1 MRAATQFGVG
11 HQRLRGLGRHPVA
24 QRDLGQQGLQAR
36 ETMLGEERIQ
46 APLRQPLQRRIHR
59 FQRTVEHAVA
69 QLHGIFVLQL
79 LELVADGGARLAG
92 DHEFQPL
99 RFRRGRACGDDLHRL
114 PRHQLGAQWHQFLVH
129 ARGHRHVADIGMH
142 GVGEIERCGIARQ
155 GQDLAL
161 RREQIDLVRE
171 QVDLDVVEE
180 LQRRTGSALR
190 VDQFDDP
197 GVGAALRAVGRIAT
211 KLVGPVRGHAAFGDQ
226 VHFLGADLHLDRRA
240 VGPEQHGVQRLV
252 TVGLGNGDEIAEAA
266 IQGFERG
273 VHRTQRVIT
282 AGHAAH
288 DQAEAEHV
296 HHLVE
301 GFVLVAHLVVDAPRG
316 LDAADQA
323 VLDALFRQPLRQ
335 LHFHL
340 RHRFAAHHR
349 LAADVFFDDGVAPRV
364 QRLEAQVLQLALDQA
379 HAQALGDGRVDLQR
393 LAGDAA
399 ARFAALRAQR
409 AHVVQAV
416 SQLDHDHAQVARHRQ
431 QHLAEALGGRF
442 LAVAEL
448 QLVQLGHAVDQFGH
462 GFAEL
467 GGQRLTGQRGVFDG
481 VVQDRG
487 DQRFHVQA
495 QLSQH
500 LGHGHRMGDI
510 GLARLARLPGV
521 RGGSDFPGAAQQRQL
536 FRRQVM
542 GGAFKLEDVVGYGG
556 SGGCGDLGSGAWV
569 HARSLFQRDVYGKS

>member
-1 MRAATQFGVG
+1 MRATAQFGVG
-11 HQRLRGLGRHPVA
+11 HQCLRGLGRHPVA
-24 QRDLGQQGLQAR
+24 QRDFGQQGLQAR
-36 ETMLGEERIQ
+36 EAVLGQERVQ
-46 APLRQPLQRRIHR
+46 APLRQPLQRGIHC
-59 FQRTVEHAVA
+59 FQRAVEHAMA
-69 QLHGIFVLQL
+69 QLHGIFVFQL
-79 LELVADGGARLAG
+79 LELVADGGACLAG
-92 DHEFQPL
+92 DHELQPL
-99 RFRRGRACGDDLHRL
+99 RFRRGRARGDDFHRL
-114 PRHQLGAQWHQFLVH
+114 ARHQLGAQRHQLLVH
-129 ARGHRHVADIGMH
+129 PRGHRHVADVGMH
-142 GVGEIERCGIARQ
+142 GIGEIERGGVARQ

-161 RREQIDLVRE
+161 RGEQVDLVRE

-180 LQRRTGSALR
+180 FQRGPGGALR
-190 VDQFDDP
+190 IDQLDNP
-197 GVGAALRAVGRIAT
+197 GMGTALCAVGRVAT
-211 KLVGPVRGHAAFGDQ
+211 ELVGPMRGHATFGDQ
-226 VHFLGADLHLDRRA
+226 VHLFGADLHFDRRTI
-240 VGPEQHGVQRLV
+240 GPEQHGMQRLV
-252 TVGLGNGDEIAEAA
+252 TVGLGNGDEIAEAP
-266 IQGFERG
+266 IQRLEGG
-273 VHRTQRVIT
+273 MHRTQRVVT
-282 AGHAAH
+282 AGYAAH

-316 LDAADQA
+316 LDAADQPM
-323 VLDALFRQPLRQ
+323 LDPFLGQALRQ

-349 LAADVFFDDGVAPRV
+349 LAADVLFDDRVAPRI
-364 QRLEAQVLQLALDQA
+364 QRLETEVLQFALDQA
-379 HAQALGDGRVDLQR
+379 HAQALRDRCVDLQR

-399 ARFAALRAQR
+399 ACLAALRTQR

-416 SQLDHDHAQVARHRQ
+416 GQLDHDHAQVARHRQ

-467 GGQRLTGQRGVFDG
+467 RGQFLTGQRGVFDG

-487 DQRFHVQA
+487 DQCFHVQA
-495 QLSQH
+495 QLGQH

-510 GLARLARLPGV
+510 GLARLARLPSV
-521 RGGSDFPGAAQQRQL
+521 RGGSDFPGTAQQRQL
-536 FRRQVM
+536 LRRQVM